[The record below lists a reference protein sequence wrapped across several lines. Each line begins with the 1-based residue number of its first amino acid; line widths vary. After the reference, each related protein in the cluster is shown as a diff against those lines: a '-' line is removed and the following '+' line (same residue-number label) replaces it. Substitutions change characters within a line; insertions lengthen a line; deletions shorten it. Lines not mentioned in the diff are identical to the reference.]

1 MNQELEIVVRA
12 VLIGAGATALLD
24 LWAVFL
30 KRVFAV
36 PSANWGM
43 VGRWVGHV
51 LRGRFAHPGIAK
63 AAPIR
68 GEVALGW
75 SAHYAIGIT
84 FAFALLGIWG
94 LDWARH
100 PTLPPAVTVGL
111 LTVVFPFFL
120 MQPGMG
126 FGIAASKTPN
136 PNQARLRSLMTHTVF
151 GVSLYIAALVTSP
164 LLPS

>member
-1 MNQELEIVVRA
+1 MSRELEIIVRA
-12 VLIGAGATALLD
+12 ILIGAGATAILD

-30 KRVFAV
+30 KRCFAV

-43 VGRWVGHV
+43 VGRWLGHIP
-51 LRGRFAHPGIAK
+51 RGRFAHPSIGQ

-68 GEVALGW
+68 GERVLGW
-75 SAHYAIGIT
+75 SAHYVIGIVFT
-84 FAFALLGIWG
+84 SVLLWVWG

-100 PTLPPAVTVGL
+100 PTLPPALIVGV

-126 FGIAASKTPN
+126 AGIAASKTPN
-136 PNQARLRSLMTHTVF
+136 PSQARLRSLLTHTVF
-151 GVSLYIAALVTSP
+151 GVSMYVAALVTM
-164 LLPS
+164 LLLQP